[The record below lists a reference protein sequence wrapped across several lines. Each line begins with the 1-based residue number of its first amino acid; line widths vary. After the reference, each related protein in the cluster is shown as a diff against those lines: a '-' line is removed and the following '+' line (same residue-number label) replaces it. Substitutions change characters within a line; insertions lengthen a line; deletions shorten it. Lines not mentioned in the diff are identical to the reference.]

1 MVKVLKKL
9 GAGEGQLEGE
19 SVDFLLFT
27 IEMSLVVRIEIAR
40 ISANCYPAVFT
51 LPQYVFL
58 DNVKFGGILLYREM
72 TGP

>member
-27 IEMSLVVRIEIAR
+27 VEMSLVVRIEIAR
-40 ISANCYPAVFT
+40 ISANCYPDAFT
-51 LPQYVFL
+51 FMYFW
-58 DNVKFGGILLYREM
+58 IM
-72 TGP
+72 